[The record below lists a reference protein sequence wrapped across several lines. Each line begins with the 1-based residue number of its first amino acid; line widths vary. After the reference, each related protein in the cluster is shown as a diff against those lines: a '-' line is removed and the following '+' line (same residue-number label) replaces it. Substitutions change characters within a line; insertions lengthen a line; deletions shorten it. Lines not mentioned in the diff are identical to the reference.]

1 MGALGGNMDYI
12 FSFILGLLTYS
23 IHVLLKYNE
32 AKNKTMKLSK
42 RRRKHFS
49 FISYLENNITR
60 LSISLLAYIALFILL
75 ARIGPLSMTI
85 GTLVIGKAGFLY
97 VFSFMAGYSSDS
109 IFRNLIKATNKNWD
123 SVIGGNNDKK

>member
-1 MGALGGNMDYI
+1 MDYI